1 MERPTV
7 RKSYSALYLLFVE
20 GFCFLLIAAAVI
32 ACGFV
37 LNYHDDFDYDQVDA
51 EHDYT
56 QYWVGIVVG

>member
-1 MERPTV
+1 MAK
-7 RKSYSALYLLFVE
+7 KSPSALYLLFVE
-20 GFCFLLIAAAVI
+20 GFCLLFIAVAVI

-56 QYWVGIVVG
+56 QYWVGFVVGLGH

>member
-1 MERPTV
+1 MV

-20 GFCFLLIAAAVI
+20 GFCFLLIAATVI

-56 QYWVGIVVG
+56 QYWVGMVVG